1 MALSA
6 SKSFAGSKTFG
17 SSAGSASPARIYSS
31 TPGVSA
37 VYSQSVPSSPRVTS
51 SAADEIRSL
60 RSHNEALQ
68 RQLTLKD
75 QGLERLRQKVHE
87 RALMLSHEKAADI
100 QQTRREAGTVIED
113 LEAENARLRSDLAH
127 RTSQLH
133 SAVTRIAALKSR
145 MDDLILRNDEL
156 MAVCDR
162 RERTKVAARKRK
174 AVLANKEESTTS
186 QKREAMAKVV
196 GAQDVILNLIENLS
210 FLPPREDDSASPTG
224 LSRASRSPQSS
235 ARRRPPLLPAPP
247 APPAPQPPQ
256 PSGPQAPVE
265 RAKRVE
271 PITTPRNFVTPS
283 TGAMPNASGS
293 HTGGAGENAAA
304 RTSLS
309 PTSAEVEAA
318 LATSFSGP
326 GGGGSGFTAAG
337 HGSSVWEE
345 YSLDSAA
352 VGTQQASS
360 GMPWQ
365 QLEAAAA
372 QRLEATQASFRT
384 GGSSSA
390 RVLGSSAFNS
400 SAAHH
405 ARYEAAHR
413 RLARFEAKFGQPYA
427 SSADGSLLGSPTD
440 RATH

>member
-6 SKSFAGSKTFG
+6 SKSFSGSKTFG
-17 SSAGSASPARIYSS
+17 SSAGSASPARIYNS

-60 RSHNEALQ
+60 RAHNEALQ

-174 AVLANKEESTTS
+174 AVLANQEASTTS

-224 LSRASRSPQSS
+224 LSRASRSLQSS
-235 ARRRPPLLPAPP
+235 ARRRPPPLPAPP
-247 APPAPQPPQ
+247 APQPQPPQ
-256 PSGPQAPVE
+256 PSGPQAPLE
-265 RAKRVE
+265 RAKRIE
-271 PITTPRNFVTPS
+271 PITPRNFVTPS

-293 HTGGAGENAAA
+293 HAGGAGENAAV

-309 PTSAEVEAA
+309 PTSAEVATA

-337 HGSSVWEE
+337 LGSSVWEE
-345 YSLDSAA
+345 YSLDSAE
-352 VGTQQASS
+352 VGTQASS

-384 GGSSSA
+384 GAVSSA
-390 RVLGSSAFNS
+390 RLVGASAFNS

-413 RLARFEAKFGQPYA
+413 RLARFEAKFGQQPYA
-427 SSADGSLLGSPTD
+427 SSADETLLGSPMD

>member
-6 SKSFAGSKTFG
+6 SKSFSGSKTFG

-60 RSHNEALQ
+60 RAHNEALQ

-174 AVLANKEESTTS
+174 AVLANKEASTTS
-186 QKREAMAKVV
+186 EKREAMAKVV

-210 FLPPREDDSASPTG
+210 FLPPREDDSASPTS

-247 APPAPQPPQ
+247 APQPQPPQ

>member
-6 SKSFAGSKTFG
+6 SKSFSGSKTFG
-17 SSAGSASPARIYSS
+17 SSAGSASPARIYNS

-60 RSHNEALQ
+60 RAHNEALQ

-174 AVLANKEESTTS
+174 AVLANQEASTTS

-224 LSRASRSPQSS
+224 LSRASRSPQAS
-235 ARRRPPLLPAPP
+235 ARRRPPPLPAPP
-247 APPAPQPPQ
+247 APQPQPPQ
-256 PSGPQAPVE
+256 PSGPQAPLE
-265 RAKRVE
+265 RAKRIE
-271 PITTPRNFVTPS
+271 PITPRNFVTPS

-293 HTGGAGENAAA
+293 HAGGAGENAAV

-309 PTSAEVEAA
+309 PTSAEVATA

-337 HGSSVWEE
+337 LGSSVWEE
-345 YSLDSAA
+345 YSLDSAE
-352 VGTQQASS
+352 VGTQASS

-384 GGSSSA
+384 GAVSSA
-390 RVLGSSAFNS
+390 RLVGASAFNS

-413 RLARFEAKFGQPYA
+413 RLARFEAKFGQQPYA
-427 SSADGSLLGSPTD
+427 SSADETLLGSPMD

>member
-174 AVLANKEESTTS
+174 AVLANKEASTTS
-186 QKREAMAKVV
+186 EKREAMAKVV

-247 APPAPQPPQ
+247 APQPQPPQ

-427 SSADGSLLGSPTD
+427 SSADGSLIGSPTD

>member
-210 FLPPREDDSASPTG
+210 FLPPREEDSASPTG

-247 APPAPQPPQ
+247 APQPQPPQ

-293 HTGGAGENAAA
+293 HTGGAGEIAAA
-304 RTSLS
+304 RTFPS

-326 GGGGSGFTAAG
+326 GGGGSGLTAAG

-352 VGTQQASS
+352 VGTQASS

>member
-1 MALSA
+1 
-6 SKSFAGSKTFG
+6 
-17 SSAGSASPARIYSS
+17 
-31 TPGVSA
+31 
-37 VYSQSVPSSPRVTS
+37 
-51 SAADEIRSL
+51 
-60 RSHNEALQ
+60 
-68 RQLTLKD
+68 
-75 QGLERLRQKVHE
+75 
-87 RALMLSHEKAADI
+87 
-100 QQTRREAGTVIED
+100 
-113 LEAENARLRSDLAH
+113 
-127 RTSQLH
+127 
-133 SAVTRIAALKSR
+133 
-145 MDDLILRNDEL
+145 
-156 MAVCDR
+156 
-162 RERTKVAARKRK
+162 
-174 AVLANKEESTTS
+174 
-186 QKREAMAKVV
+186 
-196 GAQDVILNLIENLS
+196 LS

-247 APPAPQPPQ
+247 APQPQPPQ

>member
-6 SKSFAGSKTFG
+6 SKSFSGSKTFG
-17 SSAGSASPARIYSS
+17 SSAGSASPARIYNS

-60 RSHNEALQ
+60 RAHNEALQ

-174 AVLANKEESTTS
+174 AVLANQEASTTS

-235 ARRRPPLLPAPP
+235 ARRRPPPLPAPP
-247 APPAPQPPQ
+247 APQPQPPQ
-256 PSGPQAPVE
+256 PSGPQAPLE

-271 PITTPRNFVTPS
+271 PITPRNFVTPS

-293 HTGGAGENAAA
+293 HAGGAGENAAV

-309 PTSAEVEAA
+309 PTSAEVATA
-318 LATSFSGP
+318 LATSFSGVAP
-326 GGGGSGFTAAG
+326 SG
-337 HGSSVWEE
+337 H
-345 YSLDSAA
+345 
-352 VGTQQASS
+352 
-360 GMPWQ
+360 PC
-365 QLEAAAA
+365 
-372 QRLEATQASFRT
+372 RLR
-384 GGSSSA
+384 
-390 RVLGSSAFNS
+390 
-400 SAAHH
+400 
-405 ARYEAAHR
+405 
-413 RLARFEAKFGQPYA
+413 YA
-427 SSADGSLLGSPTD
+427 SALTSK
-440 RATH
+440 RFATHIGLSKTIFVYV